1 MKKLCIVLIV
11 LSLLFSLGTGCF
23 AAQAGGSCGS
33 STSWSF
39 QNGVLTVSG
48 SGGMGDFTPGTQPWA
63 AFRDSITTV
72 VVESGVDAIGRDA
85 FCDLPRL
92 SSVRLPGTLW
102 SIDSGA
108 FASCPALTS
117 IVLPEGLTDLGGYV
131 FSNSGLTAVTIPASL
146 KNLAFASF
154 SQCTALK
161 SVSFAGVPRRIS
173 GEAFAGCTALTSI
186 VIPESVE
193 NLDFA
198 FKNCTALTSITLPK
212 SLKSVRSTFSGCT
225 ALKTVVLPEG
235 LTQLNST
242 FSGCTALTNVNIPT
256 TVTKLDGTFYGCTAL
271 QNITIPDTVT
281 AIGSNT
287 FYQTGLAK
295 AALPQGLTTI
305 SRASFSNCYSL
316 TEITLPHGVT
326 AVENNAF
333 SSCYNLKTVTIPDTV
348 KTIGDKAFFCRM
360 SVKDVYYGGSEAQ
373 WKAITVGKDNE
384 SLLKATIHYNAPIA
398 KPIPKTGTAFASTQT
413 VLVDGKPVTLQAYA
427 LKDAKGNP
435 TNYVKLRD
443 VAWILNGSGAQ
454 FNVGWDGS
462 VNILT
467 CTPYT
472 PNGSE
477 MSTPFSGNR
486 NYTVPSAATNID
498 GRKASLTAISL
509 TDDRGGG
516 YTYYQLRDLGRALG
530 FNVGWSAQQGIF
542 IQTDRP
548 YSDAD

>member
-1 MKKLCIVLIV
+1 MKKLCIVLTV
-11 LSLLFSLGTGCF
+11 LSLLFFLSTGCF
-23 AAQAGGSCGS
+23 AAQACGTG
-33 STSWSF
+33 TSWSL
-39 QNGVLTVSG
+39 QNGVLTISG
-48 SGGMGDFTPGTQPWA
+48 SGGTHDFEPGTQPWA
-63 AFRDSITTV
+63 AFRESIVTV
-72 VVESGVDAIGRDA
+72 VVENGVDAIGRNA
-85 FCDLPRL
+85 FCDLPAL

-102 SIDSGA
+102 SIDNGA
-108 FASCPALTS
+108 FANCPALTS
-117 IVLPEGLTDLGGYV
+117 IALPEGLADLGGYV

-146 KNLAFASF
+146 KNLVFASF

-161 SVSFAGVPRRIS
+161 SVSFAGVPLRIS

-186 VIPESVE
+186 VIPEGVE

-198 FKNCTALTSITLPK
+198 FKNCTALTSVTLPK

-225 ALKTVVLPEG
+225 ALKSVVLPEG

-242 FSGCTALTNVNIPT
+242 FSSCTALTNVNIPS
-256 TVTKLDGTFYGCTAL
+256 TVTKLDGTFYRCTAL

-281 AIGSNT
+281 TIGAST
-287 FYQTGLAK
+287 FYQTGLTK
-295 AALPQGLTTI
+295 INLPQGLTTI
-305 SRASFSNCYSL
+305 SRSSLSNCYAL
-316 TEITLPHGVT
+316 TEVSIPYGVT
-326 AVENNAF
+326 TIENNAF

-348 KTIGDKAFFCRM
+348 TSIGDKAFFCRM
-360 SVKDVYYGGSEAQ
+360 SVKDVYYSGSEAQ
-373 WKAITVGKDNE
+373 WKAITMGTDNE
-384 SLLKATIHYNAPIA
+384 SLLKAAIHYNAPIA

-413 VLVDGKPVTLQAYA
+413 VLVDGRPVTLQAYA

-454 FNVGWDGS
+454 FSVGWDGS

-467 CTPYT
+467 RTAYA

-477 MSTPFSGNR
+477 MSTPFSGDR
-486 NYTVPSAATNID
+486 IYTVPTAATNID

-530 FNVGWSAQQGIF
+530 FNVGWNAQQGIF
-542 IQTDRP
+542 LQTDRP